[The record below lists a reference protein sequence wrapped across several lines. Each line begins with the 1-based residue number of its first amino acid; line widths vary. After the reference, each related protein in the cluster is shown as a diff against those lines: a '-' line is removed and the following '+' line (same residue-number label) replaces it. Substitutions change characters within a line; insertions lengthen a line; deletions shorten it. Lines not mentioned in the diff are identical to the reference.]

1 MSGLKIN
8 FHKSEIFCFGQ
19 AEEFEDDY
27 VELFGCVVGEYS
39 FRYLGIPMH
48 HGQLLNAEWSK
59 VEERFQK
66 KLRC

>member
-1 MSGLKIN
+1 MSGVKIN

-27 VELFGCVVGEYS
+27 VELFGCDVGEYS
-39 FRYLGIPMH
+39 FRYLGISMH
-48 HGQLLNAEWSK
+48 HEQLLNVEWSK